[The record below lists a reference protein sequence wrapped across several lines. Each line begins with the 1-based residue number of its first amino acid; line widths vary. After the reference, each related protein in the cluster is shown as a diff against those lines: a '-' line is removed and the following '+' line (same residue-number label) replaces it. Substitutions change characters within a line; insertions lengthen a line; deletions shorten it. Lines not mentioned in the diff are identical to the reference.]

1 MQSIRRVI
9 IIFFLLS
16 LRVLEKFYQEH
27 VVEVD
32 PQRKFKCKLCGKLFK
47 GSDFVKKH
55 IDYKH
60 HETVEITSNDV
71 RFFLICHLHHF
82 VINTK

>member
-1 MQSIRRVI
+1 M
-9 IIFFLLS
+9 IFFYH
-16 LRVLEKFYQEH
+16 LRVLDKFYQEH

-47 GSDFVKKH
+47 GADFVRKH

-60 HETVEITSNDV
+60 HDTVEATSNDV
-71 RFFLICHLHHF
+71 SFSFNLSSTSNL
-82 VINTK
+82 